1 MLTLSSIDNFAPK
14 NLRQKRWTEMQK
26 HLQENTLFISSQAP
40 IRRSTPAKNL
50 KRKNLVLKKLY
61 TEEIIPVSAV
71 PNEESKKE
79 LFVDNLRP
87 NLGAKYFN
95 LTFDH

>member
-1 MLTLSSIDNFAPK
+1 M
-14 NLRQKRWTEMQK
+14 
-26 HLQENTLFISSQAP
+26 
-40 IRRSTPAKNL
+40 
-50 KRKNLVLKKLY
+50 
-61 TEEIIPVSAV
+61 PVSAV